1 MSDVH
6 GSRAA
11 EAGCCALLL
20 LLLLAG
26 MVLGVGLSMLVVW
39 WIAY

>member
-20 LLLLAG
+20 LAG
-26 MVLGVGLSMLVVW
+26 MVLGVGLSVLMVW
-39 WIAY
+39 WIAVRG